1 MKLILSPM
9 RGLPGQAE
17 TTLSVA
23 GDVLTVDGVDY
34 DLSPVPEGGEA
45 VADEGPFV
53 GPIRRQGGVIEA
65 TVQVVLGDDAAAVQ
79 SADPADWTLRVAA
92 GAVAIPVAR
101 KEEVR
106 T

>member
-1 MKLILSPM
+1 MKLTLSPM

-45 VADEGPFV
+45 TADEGPFV
-53 GPIRRQGGVIEA
+53 GPIRRVAGQIEA
-65 TVQVVLGDDAAAVQ
+65 TVQVILGDDAAGVQ
-79 SADPADWTLRVAA
+79 SADLADWTLTVAS
-92 GAVAIPVAR
+92 GAVAIPAAR
-101 KEEVR
+101 KEGVEA
-106 T
+106 